1 MELENNKSKSWF
13 DTLSEIIKDQFIGLN
28 LTKEIGE
35 QLIKENIVLKLRKI
49 YELILFGIGFA

>member
-1 MELENNKSKSWF
+1 MELENNKSRSWF

-35 QLIKENIVLKLRKI
+35 QLIKENIVYKMAKYI
-49 YELILFGIGFA
+49 

>member
-1 MELENNKSKSWF
+1 MELENNKTKSWF

-49 YELILFGIGFA
+49 YN